1 MRGKHATGE
10 VAAPRASSAH
20 EQRAQARPAPATHPL
35 PWLQPATRSVHK
47 PWYIMAGRVSDAV
60 AAQGGSG
67 TAASPA
73 STRGGSKPKFMGV
86 LHTALN
92 DEAAKSVID
101 WLGALS

>member
-1 MRGKHATGE
+1 
-10 VAAPRASSAH
+10 
-20 EQRAQARPAPATHPL
+20 
-35 PWLQPATRSVHK
+35 
-47 PWYIMAGRVSDAV
+47 MAGRVSDAV

-92 DEAAKSVID
+92 DDAAKSVID